1 MSNILITGGTGL
13 IGRYLVPFLQARG
26 HSVAIVSRSAS
37 SDNGVKTFV
46 WDVHNKQIDKE
57 AITWPDVIVHLA
69 GAGIADRPWTTKIK
83 REIIDSRV
91 KSANLLFEQVMAHN
105 PGLKAFVSS
114 SAIGYYGM
122 VTTDHIFTEED
133 APSNDFL
140 GEVCHKWE
148 VVADQFASAG
158 IRTVKVRT
166 GVVLTPEDGPL
177 KKMAMPA
184 KTGFAAGLGSGKQ
197 YMPWIHIDDLC
208 AMYAKAIED
217 ESMQGSFNAVTA
229 DYQTSKEFNR
239 TLARVLNKPF
249 WLPNVP
255 SFLLTMMFGQMAQ
268 AFLKGSRISPEKI
281 MKAGFEFEYPTL
293 EPALRNLLTSTS

>member
-1 MSNILITGGTGL
+1 
-13 IGRYLVPFLQARG
+13 
-26 HSVAIVSRSAS
+26 
-37 SDNGVKTFV
+37 
-46 WDVHNKQIDKE
+46 
-57 AITWPDVIVHLA
+57 
-69 GAGIADRPWTTKIK
+69 
-83 REIIDSRV
+83 
-91 KSANLLFEQVMAHN
+91 
-105 PGLKAFVSS
+105 
-114 SAIGYYGM
+114 M

-268 AFLKGSRISPEKI
+268 AFLKGSRIRPEKI